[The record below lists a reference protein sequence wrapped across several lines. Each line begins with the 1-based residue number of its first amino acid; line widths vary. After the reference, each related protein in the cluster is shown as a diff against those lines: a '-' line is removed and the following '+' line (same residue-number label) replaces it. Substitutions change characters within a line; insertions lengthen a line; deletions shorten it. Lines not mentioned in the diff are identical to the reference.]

1 MKHQCRTYCYSHS
14 EQEIDIEVL
23 SKKLSLELA
32 KKDANAVKIGFCDE
46 YDVNINNM
54 LRKTLKDL
62 FGKEKVLVELKQ
74 QYNLE
79 YFLARVPEIYS
90 ESDEP
95 NQILSL
101 EPDIIKFLCETETID
116 DLDYYIY

>member
-1 MKHQCRTYCYSHS
+1 
-14 EQEIDIEVL
+14 
-23 SKKLSLELA
+23 
-32 KKDANAVKIGFCDE
+32 
-46 YDVNINNM
+46 M

-74 QYNLE
+74 QYNFE

>member
-1 MKHQCRTYCYSHS
+1 MKHQCRTYFYIHS

-54 LRKTLKDL
+54 LRKSLKDL